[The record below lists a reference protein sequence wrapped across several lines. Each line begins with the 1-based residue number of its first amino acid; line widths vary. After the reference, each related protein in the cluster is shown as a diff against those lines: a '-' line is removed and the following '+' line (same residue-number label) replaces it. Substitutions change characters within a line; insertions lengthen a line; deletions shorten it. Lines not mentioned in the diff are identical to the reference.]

1 MIKSDLSLP
10 VFSENDMADAFQVLA
25 SSKKGLPGIGRFWR
39 VFREVASCHG
49 RPDFVC
55 LKRNSSSEHFP
66 FSSKL
71 GLVGASVMASLNGS
85 AGQTLSTIQ
94 QKTGYAISSIKT
106 ALSQLVIDGF
116 VKKIK
121 NDKFRVVSP
130 MFFGKLETIAFE
142 LKLKNVKR
150 ALFQAQQYRCFAD
163 KVFIV
168 VPPQLVGK
176 FEKHKEVMSLWK
188 IGLAS
193 YDPLNNKFCVVIK
206 SQNKKPKTKHQ
217 AIYTIMN
224 AISSTTPNDSMAIN
238 PTIMV

>member
-1 MIKSDLSLP
+1 MIKSDLSLSI
-10 VFSENDMADAFQVLA
+10 FSEKDMADAFQVLA
-25 SSKKGLPGIGRFWR
+25 SSKKGLPGIGGFWR

-55 LKRNSSSEHFP
+55 LRRNSSSDYFP
-66 FSSKL
+66 SSSKL

-85 AGQTLSTIQ
+85 TGQTLEMIQ

-116 VKKIK
+116 VRKTK
-121 NDKFRVVSP
+121 NDKFRIVSP
-130 MFFGKLETIAFE
+130 TFFGKLETIAFE

-163 KVFIV
+163 KVYIV
-168 VPPQLVGK
+168 VPPQLVSK

-206 SQNKKPKTKHQ
+206 SQSKKPKTKHQ
-217 AIYTIMN
+217 VIYTVMN
-224 AISSTTPNDSMAIN
+224 AISNASPIDDTASIQ
-238 PTIMV
+238 